1 MSEFAVPILQLDD
14 VVPHPNA
21 DRLDLAVV
29 GGYRSVVPRGKFKT
43 GDWVVYIPE
52 GAVIPEWI
60 LEKEGLTGYLA
71 GPNKD
76 RVRAVKL
83 RGELSQGIVMRA
95 SDYNGG
101 NEPSIAADDISD
113 ALGIVK
119 YEPPLP
125 RQFAGRFAGAAKSRE
140 TGALLN
146 ITLKYD
152 FDNIKKHPR
161 LFDDDDIVAATEKLH
176 GTCHQILWASDIAPR
191 SDFFG
196 VTQQVAIT
204 SKGIAKNGF
213 FIANCA
219 ENDANVYVRSAK
231 QFGLIDAVER
241 LNDCILRL
249 RRAYLFGEV
258 FGDVQ
263 DLRYG
268 SQPRSGELQYR
279 LFDVFYVRDDGS
291 SGFVD
296 ACSLPDV
303 AERLGLMTVPRI
315 FEGKW
320 GELRAKLD
328 DYTSGKSLLAPK
340 QIREGIV
347 IRTLREEYHQR
358 LGRKIAKSVS
368 SQYLLRNGQVT
379 EYA

>member
-125 RQFAGRFAGAAKSRE
+125 RQFAGRFAGAVRPDR
-140 TGALLN
+140 GA
-146 ITLKYD
+146 
-152 FDNIKKHPR
+152 HPPPGR
-161 LFDDDDIVAATEKLH
+161 
-176 GTCHQILWASDIAPR
+176 G
-191 SDFFG
+191 
-196 VTQQVAIT
+196 
-204 SKGIAKNGF
+204 
-213 FIANCA
+213 
-219 ENDANVYVRSAK
+219 
-231 QFGLIDAVER
+231 ER
-241 LNDCILRL
+241 RQGGGGDRGD
-249 RRAYLFGEV
+249 RRF
-258 FGDVQ
+258 
-263 DLRYG
+263 R
-268 SQPRSGELQYR
+268 R
-279 LFDVFYVRDDGS
+279 
-291 SGFVD
+291 
-296 ACSLPDV
+296 
-303 AERLGLMTVPRI
+303 
-315 FEGKW
+315 
-320 GELRAKLD
+320 
-328 DYTSGKSLLAPK
+328 LLA
-340 QIREGIV
+340 G
-347 IRTLREEYHQR
+347 LR
-358 LGRKIAKSVS
+358 GR
-368 SQYLLRNGQVT
+368 
-379 EYA
+379 